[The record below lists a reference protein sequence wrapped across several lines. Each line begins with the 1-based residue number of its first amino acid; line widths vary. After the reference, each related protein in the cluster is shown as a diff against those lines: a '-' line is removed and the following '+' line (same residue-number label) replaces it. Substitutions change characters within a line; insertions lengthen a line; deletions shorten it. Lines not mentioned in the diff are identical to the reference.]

1 MEYSAG
7 IVSSLF
13 WFIETRETA
22 KLLQNNSFEKI
33 AKISVENNIYNQT
46 AEDRMKR
53 EFNCIKRRLQA
64 LPECLVNEIVRADV
78 ASAKLIAFIGVMAT
92 DLLFFEFVYEVY
104 RDKLRMGEDKL
115 EDKDFNIFFKNKA
128 AQSSKV
134 AGWSEAGIKKIKQS
148 YGRYMFEAGLTEG
161 TKSNKKVHKVFVDQD
176 IRNML
181 MDNGME
187 KYLYAVTG
195 ER

>member
-22 KLLQNNSFEKI
+22 KLLQNNSFDEI
-33 AKISVENNIYNQT
+33 ARRAVEDNIYHQT

-64 LPECLVNEIVRADV
+64 LPDCLIKEMTRADV
-78 ASAKLIAFIGVMAT
+78 DSAKLIAFIGVMAT
-92 DLLFFEFVYEVY
+92 DLLLFEFVYEVY
-104 RDKLRMGEDKL
+104 RDKLRIGEDKL

-134 AGWSEAGIKKIKQS
+134 AGWSESGIKKIKQS
-148 YGRYMFEAGLTEG
+148 YGRYMFEAGLIEG
-161 TKSNKKVHKVFVDQD
+161 TKNNKKIHKVFVDQD

-181 MDNGME
+181 VNNGME